1 MASTSRLTFASV
13 WGFESTGR
21 APEQVKELE
30 HEFKKTGISDCQGDY
45 NKTDDVLVLEGRLQG
60 SLSTAAGILSRYVE
74 EHETKDLLDV
84 PRIYRLEVPA
94 ILQDVPIPDLS
105 QDANTQEG
113 DLLALGTPQDEGP
126 IPHPRVTKT
135 WVSQEGGAGC
145 YPQFHSMLS
154 EIPKLT
160 GTEIAVAEDL
170 KGIRVSGR
178 NENDVED
185 ALAKISRIHQPLM
198 CVCNPRVINMAV
210 SLEDES
216 FRFQMQYYS
225 NLNQAA
231 KRRILTDSNLSSA
244 SSLYQSF
251 VMVSLAFDGESQT
264 FKLPVNL
271 LNPPQVGEG
280 PGGESRIWSDFTFQE
295 FGKGDQFS
303 MAEVVEIP
311 HSEAKSSPL
320 EESPSH
326 RYLSAAKAMQ
336 VDKWPETPY
345 EPTTA
350 TNTMKPP
357 GIKSR
362 RAVAVVPKQ
371 SASPSKSMA
380 SQSQPLNAPGCDAK
394 SNSPRKKWKM
404 SYDMNVGPN
413 ASQALGLG
421 LGQPNK
427 ENDKCEGAVLR
438 DVTSNVTE
446 ANVLEGK
453 VRLASKSDATKN
465 ANNRP
470 IRIPISISRDS
481 HRFRAN
487 ENSSSWSNRK
497 PRRGDQPALIPDKP
511 SSDKIPKNNSDNIGP
526 SCEVIRST
534 DLAGLN
540 FETDGSSPSP
550 NSIPSSRE
558 LASSSAGTL
567 ELEERLD
574 QLKRTCLDQIGT
586 NHINEVDAF
595 TSHKP
600 TSRRHAHQEYLKERL
615 EELNRI
621 YRPEMIQSAD
631 EVATRK
637 YHLTM
642 KQKTAKSIG
651 KAKDNAE
658 AKAKRQ
664 ATLEDAWGIPKK
676 PIKRADGASGIEK
689 ANDKQSKDDKA
700 TGAKADEMRTNDD
713 IKHLFSALKQ
723 TLEAAECFPGTVTL
737 ELQFGLLL
745 TPLLPK
751 TYREK
756 SMSLAE
762 WAGIFQPQTGIA
774 PPTTKFISRLTTSG
788 SDVDHIV
795 DLKASKAEGRQR
807 IFEQEDSEYSVF
819 YEYHCRIRSDRP
831 IIITVNEQGKHSIR
845 YPTAALGGVNLHF
858 PGQIWDAHLGVSGG
872 FTYKEGSDPEI
883 EKAIQHLT
891 DHCCVPPNQT
901 LAQIF
906 TRIPEGNTIAIE
918 KAFMKRFTRHR
929 YIKPESHIDQD
940 IFLQVKEVQ
949 DLVIGTCD
957 TDKRVKRAQCL
968 SLLDML
974 KAGRQWYEVSLV
986 SPAIEA
992 ILKANAN
999 LELGEHTDDWCATDL
1014 FGNDA
1019 SLIHDKPTDSAESRA
1034 PIALSPVASAI
1045 GDAGIGNLLRVAK
1058 NIIKKMDGVG
1068 FWNYN
1073 PHADTDAVRMP
1084 PPSSL
1089 SIPPASKA
1097 LTLASLKNL
1106 TVKSDPKSFSFEELE
1121 SIKDVGSAAMGV
1133 ALTKKSS
1140 PVPST
1145 NTIKQIE
1152 EVDFW

>member
-1 MASTSRLTFASV
+1 
-13 WGFESTGR
+13 
-21 APEQVKELE
+21 
-30 HEFKKTGISDCQGDY
+30 
-45 NKTDDVLVLEGRLQG
+45 
-60 SLSTAAGILSRYVE
+60 
-74 EHETKDLLDV
+74 
-84 PRIYRLEVPA
+84 
-94 ILQDVPIPDLS
+94 
-105 QDANTQEG
+105 
-113 DLLALGTPQDEGP
+113 
-126 IPHPRVTKT
+126 
-135 WVSQEGGAGC
+135 
-145 YPQFHSMLS
+145 
-154 EIPKLT
+154 
-160 GTEIAVAEDL
+160 
-170 KGIRVSGR
+170 
-178 NENDVED
+178 
-185 ALAKISRIHQPLM
+185 M
-198 CVCNPRVINMAV
+198 CICNPRVINMAV
-210 SLEDES
+210 SLEDE
-216 FRFQMQYYS
+216 FPRLQMQYYS

-231 KRRILTDSNLSSA
+231 RRRILTDSNLSSA

-251 VMVSLAFDGESQT
+251 VTVSLAFDGESQT

-271 LNPPQVGEG
+271 LNPSQVGDG

-295 FGKGDQFS
+295 FGKGDQFN
-303 MAEVVEIP
+303 MAEVVETP

-336 VDKWPETPY
+336 VDKWVNERSGVEQEKIEPVPELSSIPQPETPY

-362 RAVAVVPKQ
+362 RAVAAVPKQ

-380 SQSQPLNAPGCDAK
+380 SQSQPLSAPGCDDK

-404 SYDMNVGPN
+404 IYDMNAGPN

-421 LGQPNK
+421 LGQSNK
-427 ENDKCEGAVLR
+427 ENDKREGAILR

-446 ANVLEGK
+446 TKVLEGK
-453 VRLASKSDATKN
+453 ARLASKSDATKN
-465 ANNRP
+465 ANNKH

-497 PRRGDQPALIPDKP
+497 PRRGSELLDTSSPVCTVNSNALPRLSMDQPALIPDR
-511 SSDKIPKNNSDNIGP
+511 STSNEMPKTNTDNIGP
-526 SCEVIRST
+526 SCESIRST
-534 DLAGLN
+534 ELAGLN

-558 LASSSAGTL
+558 LASSSVDTL

-574 QLKRTCLDQIGT
+574 QLKMTCLDQIGT
-586 NHINEVDAF
+586 TKINEVDAF
-595 TSHKP
+595 TTNKP
-600 TSRRHAHQEYLKERL
+600 KSRRYAHQEYLKERL

-621 YRPEMIQSAD
+621 YRPEMIRSAD

-642 KQKTAKSIG
+642 KQKAASPIG
-651 KAKDNAE
+651 KAKGN
-658 AKAKRQ
+658 AKAKSKRQ

-676 PIKRADGASGIEK
+676 PIKRADSALGIEK
-689 ANDKQSKDDKA
+689 TNDKTSR
-700 TGAKADEMRTNDD
+700 AKADEMRTNDD

-762 WAGIFQPQTGIA
+762 WSGIFQPQTGIA

-795 DLKASKAEGRQR
+795 DLKTSKVEGKRR

-819 YEYHCRIRSDRP
+819 YEYHCRIKSDKP
-831 IIITVNEQGKHSIR
+831 IIITVNEQGKHSLR
-845 YPTAALGGVNLHF
+845 SPAAALGGVNLHF

-883 EKAIQHLT
+883 EKAIQHLA
-891 DHCCVPPNQT
+891 DHCWVPPNQT

-906 TRIPEGNTIAIE
+906 TRIPEGNTVTIE
-918 KAFMKRFTRHR
+918 KVFMKRFTRHR
-929 YIKPESHIDQD
+929 YIKPESNVDQD

-992 ILKANAN
+992 ILKSNAN
-999 LELGEHTDDWCATDL
+999 LELGERTDDWCATDL

-1058 NIIKKMDGVG
+1058 NIINKMDGVG
-1068 FWNYN
+1068 YWNYN
-1073 PHADTDAVRMP
+1073 PHADTDAVRLP

-1089 SIPPASKA
+1089 SIPPASNA

-1140 PVPST
+1140 PIPST
-1145 NTIKQIE
+1145 KAMKQIE